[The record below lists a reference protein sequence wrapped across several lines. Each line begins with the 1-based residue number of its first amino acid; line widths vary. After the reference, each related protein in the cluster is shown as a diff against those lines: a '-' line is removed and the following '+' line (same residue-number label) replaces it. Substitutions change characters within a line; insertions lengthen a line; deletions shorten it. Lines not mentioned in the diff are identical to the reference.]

1 MESVKTATRVV
12 DGIEHMIYSAAMTR
26 AEYREIPCKSALNRV
41 SGMPFRWSL
50 NPYRGCLHGCHYC
63 YARATH
69 PYLGLNADEDFV
81 TKIVVKSNMPEVL
94 RHELRKPS
102 WTRERVAIGTAT
114 DAYQPCEGR
123 FRLTRQCLEALRD
136 VDTPVSIVT
145 KSTLI
150 LRDQDLLTELAQ
162 GPGATV
168 YFTITTLDPE
178 LWRLIEPGTPP
189 PLKRLQVLQR
199 LHEAGVTSGVFLA
212 PILPGITDTVE
223 SLDAVAAAAQAHGA
237 TAFGSS
243 VLRLAPMV
251 KEHFLGFVAET
262 FPDLLPR
269 YERAY
274 TGTNISS
281 DYQRAMERRIAMIR
295 NRHGFIQDAMQE
307 RRVESAPSVRS
318 VGPVIPQPGQLA
330 LPL

>member
-1 MESVKTATRVV
+1 MVKTTH
-12 DGIEHMIYSAAMTR
+12 IEL
-26 AEYREIPCKSALNRV
+26 PCRTALNRV

-50 NPYRGCLHGCHYC
+50 NPYRGCTHSCHYC

-69 PYLGLNADEDFV
+69 PYLGLNAGEDFE
-81 TKIVVKSNMPEVL
+81 TKIVVKTNMPEVL
-94 RHELRKPS
+94 QLELGRRS

-114 DAYQPCEGR
+114 DAYQPCEGPY
-123 FRLTRQCLEALRD
+123 RLTRRCLEALRD
-136 VDTPVSIVT
+136 AATPISIVT

-199 LHEAGVTSGVFLA
+199 LSEAGVTSGVFLA
-212 PILPGITDTVE
+212 PILPGITDAVE

-281 DYQRAMERRIAMIR
+281 DYQRVMERRIAMIR
-295 NRHGFIQDAMQE
+295 DRHDFIQDAMQD
-307 RRVESAPSVRS
+307 RQVDSAPSVRI
-318 VGPVIPQPGQLA
+318 VGPVIPKPGQLA